1 LNFKHTL
8 KKEERISSQK
18 EIDFVFAQGN
28 SFTVF
33 PLRIVYLERR
43 PIAGGEVAIFVSVPK
58 RKFKHAVDRN
68 YIKRLIREAYRLNKR
83 SLEWIKNKDTGL
95 LIAFLFVGN
104 EPVSY
109 KEVEI
114 ALIKSLNNLKRKL
127 Q

>member
-8 KKEERISSQK
+8 KKEERISLQK
-18 EIDFVFAQGN
+18 EIDFLFAQGN
-28 SFTVF
+28 SFIVF

-43 PIAGGEVAIFVSVPK
+43 PVTGVEVAVFVSVPK

-104 EPVSY
+104 ERVSY
-109 KEVEI
+109 KEVEV
-114 ALIKSLNNLKRKL
+114 ALIKAFNSLKEKL

>member
-1 LNFKHTL
+1 MNFKHTL
-8 KKEERISSQK
+8 KKEERISLQK
-18 EIDFVFAQGN
+18 EIDFLFAQGN
-28 SFTVF
+28 SFIVF

-43 PIAGGEVAIFVSVPK
+43 PVTGVEVAVFVSVPK

-104 EPVSY
+104 ERVSY
-109 KEVEI
+109 KEVEV
-114 ALIKSLNNLKRKL
+114 ALIKAFNSLKEKL